1 MSDILD
7 ILYRS
12 AMENKDE
19 KATVPG
25 NQSSDLSP
33 EDLEILE
40 VAKTLGVTI
49 KIIGCGG
56 GGSNTINRIHS
67 EGLSGAKLVALN
79 TDANHLYTIGADKK
93 ILIGAKRTRGLGTGA
108 IPQIGEEAANED
120 LSRLQKLVQKTDI
133 AFVTC
138 GLGGGTGT
146 GAAPIVAKSAK
157 SAGALVISIVTL
169 PFSAEGHIRMDNAL
183 SGLDKLSRYSDT
195 VIAIPNDKLLKEVP
209 KKPIQEAFLYADKV
223 LSAAMKGITELITDT
238 GLINLDYADIKAI
251 MKDGG
256 NAMIGIGESTGGPN
270 RVLSALND
278 AISSPLIEADISDAK
293 NCLIR
298 VVGGPSMTVSE
309 AEAAMKEIQEKI
321 DPDARIIWGAN
332 VDEKMGDRIKVLILL
347 TGVKS
352 PYIMSGNDETS
363 KIRQLLRG
371 NDMDPDI
378 DIIS

>member
-146 GAAPIVAKSAK
+146 GAAPIVAKSAD
-157 SAGALVISIVTL
+157 ST
-169 PFSAEGHIRMDNAL
+169 
-183 SGLDKLSRYSDT
+183 
-195 VIAIPNDKLLKEVP
+195 
-209 KKPIQEAFLYADKV
+209 
-223 LSAAMKGITELITDT
+223 LSA
-238 GLINLDYADIKAI
+238 
-251 MKDGG
+251 
-256 NAMIGIGESTGGPN
+256 
-270 RVLSALND
+270 
-278 AISSPLIEADISDAK
+278 
-293 NCLIR
+293 
-298 VVGGPSMTVSE
+298 
-309 AEAAMKEIQEKI
+309 
-321 DPDARIIWGAN
+321 
-332 VDEKMGDRIKVLILL
+332 
-347 TGVKS
+347 
-352 PYIMSGNDETS
+352 
-363 KIRQLLRG
+363 
-371 NDMDPDI
+371 
-378 DIIS
+378 

>member
-7 ILYRS
+7 VLYRS
-12 AMENKDE
+12 AMENSVERGNDQ
-19 KATVPG
+19 A
-25 NQSSDLSP
+25 NQSDFSAP

-40 VAKTLGVTI
+40 VARNLGVSI

-56 GGSNTINRIHS
+56 GGSNTVSRIHS
-67 EGLSGAKLVALN
+67 EGLEGARLIAIN
-79 TDANHLYTIGADKK
+79 TDANHLYTVGSEKK

-120 LSRLQKLVQKTDI
+120 LTRIQKLVQKTDI
-133 AFVTC
+133 AFITC

-146 GAAPIVAKSAK
+146 GAAPIVAKCAK
-157 SAGALVISIVTL
+157 NAGALVISIVTL
-169 PFSAEGHIRMDNAL
+169 PFTAEGHIRMDNAL
-183 SGLDKLSRYSDT
+183 SGLEKLSKYSDT

-209 KKPIQEAFLYADKV
+209 KKPIQEAFQYADKV

-256 NAMIGIGESTGGPN
+256 TAMIGIGEASGGTN
-270 RVLSALND
+270 RVLAALND
-278 AISSPLIEADISDAK
+278 AISSPLVEADISDAK

-298 VVGGPSMTVSE
+298 VVGGPSMTVGE

-332 VDEKMGDRIKVLILL
+332 VDEKMGERIRVLVLL

-352 PYIMSGNDETS
+352 PYMMSGEDETQ
-363 KIRQLLRG
+363 KIRQLLAG
-371 NDMDPDI
+371 NEGVPDI
-378 DIIS
+378 DIIR